1 MQMQLSQKERMLL
14 EDDKEQEELCVQKY
28 QSFAKQASDPE
39 LQQLFNKL
47 SQEEQHHYDMI
58 DQLLQGQQP
67 NMNQGSS
74 SSQMSSS
81 QMGSSQMS
89 SSQMGSNQMGSS
101 QMSSSQMGSSQ
112 MGSSQMGFS
121 QMGSSMSQ
129 SSSAIFGK
137 QGSDNDKLL
146 CTDLLST
153 EKYVSGTYNTG
164 VFEAANPVIRQTLQ
178 HIQKEE
184 QKHGEQLFNYM
195 HSHGMYNVK

>member
-58 DQLLQGQQP
+58 NQLLQGQQP
-67 NMNQGSS
+67 NMNQSS
-74 SSQMSSS
+74 
-81 QMGSSQMS
+81 GSSQMS
-89 SSQMGSNQMGSS
+89 SSQMSSGQMG
-101 QMSSSQMGSSQ
+101 SSQMGSSQ
-112 MGSSQMGFS
+112 MGSSQMS
-121 QMGSSMSQ
+121 SSMSQ
-129 SSSAIFGK
+129 SSSVIFGK

-153 EKYVSGTYNTG
+153 EKYVSGAYNTG

>member
-58 DQLLQGQQP
+58 NQLLQGQQP
-67 NMNQGSS
+67 NMNQGLG
-74 SSQMSSS
+74 SS

-89 SSQMGSNQMGSS
+89 
-101 QMSSSQMGSSQ
+101 
-112 MGSSQMGFS
+112 
-121 QMGSSMSQ
+121 SSMSQ

-153 EKYVSGTYNTG
+153 EKYVSGAYNTG